1 MGKRNAHRNPSII
14 VLPHIQEVEEP
25 SGNLFGM
32 IDPGSKV
39 ASPYPPWVAHLLFCF
54 IKHS

>member
-39 ASPYPPWVAHLLFCF
+39 ASPYPPWAAHLLFCF